1 MKSSARDA
9 APGSR
14 TPSGEFGLHVRR
26 AWRLSQRSPV
36 VASVQLALF
45 AGLVVWLSVKGAQQM
60 GYNWQ
65 WYNIPQ
71 YLWRDVDGEFI
82 WGPLMKGLWVT
93 LKIAFWCIGLA
104 LFVGL
109 VTALLRMSRSVAG
122 SALATTYLEVVRNTP
137 LLVQLYL
144 FYFVLSP
151 ILGIDRFWTG
161 VLCLTLHEAS
171 FVAEIIRAGIN
182 SVDRGQWEA
191 SDSIGLTR
199 VDVYRF
205 VVLPQAVPLMLP
217 PMTGQIIN
225 LIKHSAIVSVI
236 AVSDLTTEGRNLIA
250 DTFMSFEV
258 WFTVAGI
265 YLVVT
270 VSLSVFVSYLEHRVK
285 VDH

>member
-1 MKSSARDA
+1 MKSSARDE

-14 TPSGEFGLHVRR
+14 SPPGELELHVRR

-36 VASVQLALF
+36 VASIQLALF

-71 YLWRDVDGEFI
+71 YIWREVDGEFI

-93 LKIAFWCIGLA
+93 LEISFWCIGLA
-104 LFVGL
+104 LVVGL
-109 VTALLRMSRSVAG
+109 VTALLRMSRSIAG
-122 SALATTYLEVVRNTP
+122 SGLATAYLEIVRNTP

-161 VLCLTLHEAS
+161 VVCLTLHEAS

-199 VDVYRF
+199 VDVYRY

-217 PMTGQIIN
+217 PLTGQIIN

-265 YLVVT
+265 YLVIT

-285 VDH
+285 VDR

>member
-9 APGSR
+9 ATGSR
-14 TPSGEFGLHVRR
+14 SPSGELELHVRR

-104 LFVGL
+104 LLVGL

>member
-1 MKSSARDA
+1 M
-9 APGSR
+9 
-14 TPSGEFGLHVRR
+14 GLHVRR
-26 AWRLSQRSPV
+26 TWRRSQRSPV
-36 VASVQLALF
+36 VASIQLALF

-71 YLWRDVDGEFI
+71 YIWRTVDGEFI

-109 VTALLRMSRSVAG
+109 VTALLRMSRSIAG
-122 SALATTYLEVVRNTP
+122 SALATTYLELVRNTP

-199 VDVYRF
+199 VDVYRY

-217 PMTGQIIN
+217 PLTGQIIN

-265 YLVVT
+265 YLVIT

-285 VDH
+285 VDR